1 MISSNRSIDTIA
13 YFIFI
18 ALLYLIYK
26 RYTYDEST
34 SQNTVSTKP
43 PKPPR
48 KPKPLVAPISTDT
61 HINFPILLNNNNH
74 ISNIHTTQVAPT
86 HIRDS
91 SDMYTTPRYRHS
103 DDEPL
108 STHITYPILPDLLPP
123 TAPISHIIAYTYT
136 CTTTN
141 TSTTNTNTYD
151 AGIHDTDVN
160 DDDIYN
166 DGVSEISED
175 PTYTSYYSKHKYTIK
190 GISDALT
197 DWTRKMLPIPHTTT
211 TVNNNTHNANKHTP
225 EQPPSSSRNLHHT
238 ISNKLSNKQNVS
250 SLR

>member
-1 MISSNRSIDTIA
+1 MMSSNKSIDTVA
-13 YFIFI
+13 YFTFI
-18 ALLYLIYK
+18 VLLYLIYK
-26 RYTYDEST
+26 RYTYDESI
-34 SQNTVSTKP
+34 SQNETVSTKP

-48 KPKPLVAPISTDT
+48 KPKPIVAPISTDT
-61 HINFPILLNNNNH
+61 HINFPILLNNVGTH
-74 ISNIHTTQVAPT
+74 PT
-86 HIRDS
+86 PVPTNVRDNT
-91 SDMYTTPRYRHS
+91 DIYTTPRHRHS
-103 DDEPL
+103 DEPL

-123 TAPISHIIAYTYT
+123 TAPMPYIIAYTNT
-136 CTTTN
+136 
-141 TSTTNTNTYD
+141 TSTDTYTTDLCNADVCD
-151 AGIHDTDVN
+151 ADVC
-160 DDDIYN
+160 DDDTYN

-238 ISNKLSNKQNVS
+238 ISNKLSNKQNIS